1 MGNDIYA
8 LKAAILSLQTE
19 VRAISCRDKD
29 MALSGMKFEQVVL
42 EVFERQ
48 NRRNNVIVFDLKEL
62 GEAAQDKAEVTK
74 VLTHL
79 SQSVTITSIFRIGKF
94 DRDRKSPRPVSHVGR
109 FKSGFRPNKKV
120 SRTEEFLRNLSVL
133 QNQPIKH
140 RVR

>member
-19 VRAISCRDKD
+19 VRAISARDKD
-29 MALSGMKFEQVVL
+29 MALSGMQFEQVV
-42 EVFERQ
+42 Q
-48 NRRNNVIVFDLKEL
+48 NRRNNVIVFGLKEL